1 MCGSVSAIGLEDAE
15 RRLWPRLRER
25 LRVPGQLMALMRGVL
40 GDAEVA
46 AVVAVAP
53 DGRVTPLAI
62 LTTAEPIMQEISLV
76 PDDRERTGA
85 PSDVAAARIGD
96 DDVRVLLWPGPDGRS
111 EPVAVLST
119 PWIDQHLLLYA
130 RTLWHRRRA
139 AAADGTV
146 VRSDRDLR
154 P

>member
-1 MCGSVSAIGLEDAE
+1 M
-15 RRLWPRLRER
+15 RLRFGHR
-25 LRVPGQLMALMRGVL
+25 PRGC
-40 GDAEVA
+40 
-46 AVVAVAP
+46 
-53 DGRVTPLAI
+53 R
-62 LTTAEPIMQEISLV
+62 TTALATAAGAV
-76 PDDRERTGA
+76 PDDRERTGT
-85 PSDVAAARIGD
+85 PPDVAAARIGD